1 MKYEN
6 ALRCAAASGSLLIPI
21 AGSTRA
27 PLPRG
32 NFGATLLG
40 GALHVPA
47 RLLAVLKSLE
57 LATAEEFVSY
67 LQTFPTSFAAKLK
80 WRERDLK
87 TATRGL
93 MKVLSQTAPRVSRL
107 ARRPPA
113 RRLGA
118 RMLG

>member
-6 ALRCAAASGSLLIPI
+6 APGWAAAGGSVLIPI
-21 AGSTRA
+21 AGSIRA
-27 PLPRG
+27 SLPRG
-32 NFGATLLG
+32 NFGATLMG
-40 GALHVPA
+40 GVLHVPA

-67 LQTFPTSFAAKLK
+67 LQTFPAAFGSKLK
-80 WRERDLK
+80 WRERDVRA
-87 TATRGL
+87 ATRQL
-93 MKVLSQTAPRVSRL
+93 MKVLSQTAPRVSGV